1 MKQASRPLDGEDIGT
16 TRWEDARH
24 WISIYADLLE
34 FKRGI
39 LDRIERDLT
48 KLAPI
53 ARRAAEADVKI
64 IESQMVGYQKRLELW
79 YRRVWE
85 LTGLWLDRE
94 GRVIHYNDRE
104 GTLTIREFQLLEF
117 LLGHPNRYFTV
128 AQILS
133 TAWWE
138 PDLSPEEVRNYVRR
152 VRKVMALLDPVRP
165 CQPNWVRL
173 RSRVARSGTTS
184 RRGAVIRALA

>member
-104 GTLTIREFQLLEF
+104 GTLTIREFQLLDSY
-117 LLGHPNRYFTV
+117 LVIPTDISLWPRSSARPGGSLTS
-128 AQILS
+128 L
-133 TAWWE
+133 
-138 PDLSPEEVRNYVRR
+138 
-152 VRKVMALLDPVRP
+152 RK
-165 CQPNWVRL
+165 
-173 RSRVARSGTTS
+173 RSVTTCGVSAR
-184 RRGAVIRALA
+184 

>member
-1 MKQASRPLDGEDIGT
+1 M
-16 TRWEDARH
+16 
-24 WISIYADLLE
+24 SIYTDLLE

-64 IESQMVGYQKRLELW
+64 IESQMDGYQKRLELW
-79 YRRVWE
+79 YRRLGE
-85 LTGLWLDRE
+85 LAGLWLDRE

-104 GTLTIREFQLLEF
+104 GTLTGREFQLLEF

-138 PDLSPEEVRNYVRR
+138 PDLSPEEVRNYVQR
-152 VRKVMALLDPVRP
+152 VRKVMALLDIPYDLVNRIGRGYALVLRDRERP
-165 CQPNWVRL
+165 PGVEQ
-173 RSRVARSGTTS
+173 
-184 RRGAVIRALA
+184 

>member
-152 VRKVMALLDPVRP
+152 VRKVMALLGIPCDLVNRIGRGYALVLRDRERP
-165 CQPNWVRL
+165 PGVEQ
-173 RSRVARSGTTS
+173 
-184 RRGAVIRALA
+184 

>member
-85 LTGLWLDRE
+85 LAGLWLDRE

-104 GTLTIREFQLLEF
+104 GTLTIREFQLLDSY
-117 LLGHPNRYFTV
+117 LVIPTDISLWPR
-128 AQILS
+128 S
-133 TAWWE
+133 
-138 PDLSPEEVRNYVRR
+138 S
-152 VRKVMALLDPVRP
+152 VRP
-165 CQPNWVRL
+165 GGSLTSL
-173 RSRVARSGTTS
+173 RKRSVTTCGVSAR
-184 RRGAVIRALA
+184 